1 MTPELLYLAWSAVL
15 LIAHVL
21 IQAAVSD
28 LNLGLGYAL
37 GPQDEER
44 VPDSVGARRIERSL
58 MNFIETYPAFIA
70 LAAVIG
76 ISGAGTA
83 TTALGAAV
91 WFWARVAYIP
101 AYLSGIP
108 LVRSLVWFASVAGLL
123 MMALPLLF

>member
-15 LIAHVL
+15 LIVHVV
-21 IQAAVSD
+21 IQATVSD

-37 GPQDEER
+37 GSQDEER
-44 VPDSVGARRIERSL
+44 VPDSVAARRIERSL

-76 ISGAGTA
+76 IAGASTP

-101 AYLSGIP
+101 AYASGLP
-108 LVRSLVWFASVAGLL
+108 LVRTIVWFASLAGLL
-123 MMALPLLF
+123 IMALPLVF